1 MFTVLLVYAI
11 ITGDGEKEGQQRPE
25 NFLPPVLNKEIP
37 FLLKFAIPRF
47 PMKNTTVFALCLI
60 FAFIAFPGEGYSDSE
75 HNKNT
80 SAESSGKKERR
91 KPMVLISTSLGDI
104 KLELYEEQAPIT
116 VANFLSYVEEGFY
129 DGTIFH
135 RVINNF
141 MIQGGGITA
150 DMKQKPAKAP
160 IKNEADN
167 GLKNDRGTIAMARTA
182 AVDSATSQF
191 FINHRDNAFLDHGAR
206 DFGYAVFG
214 KVVEGIEVVDKIATV
229 QTRPGDVPVETV
241 SILSMKVV
249 D

>member
-1 MFTVLLVYAI
+1 
-11 ITGDGEKEGQQRPE
+11 
-25 NFLPPVLNKEIP
+25 
-37 FLLKFAIPRF
+37 
-47 PMKNTTVFALCLI
+47 MKNATVFALCFI
-60 FAFIAFPGEGYSDSE
+60 FALIAFPGDGYSHSDHSN
-75 HNKNT
+75 NKNT

-91 KPMVLISTSLGDI
+91 KPMVLISTSHGDI
-104 KLELYEEQAPIT
+104 KLELYEKEAPIT

-167 GLKNDRGTIAMARTA
+167 GLKNERGTIAMARTA
-182 AVDSATSQF
+182 VVDSATSQF
-191 FINHRDNAFLDHGAR
+191 FINHGDNSFLDHGVR

-214 KVVEGIEVVDKIATV
+214 KVVEGIEVVDKIAAV

-249 D
+249 N

>member
-1 MFTVLLVYAI
+1 
-11 ITGDGEKEGQQRPE
+11 
-25 NFLPPVLNKEIP
+25 
-37 FLLKFAIPRF
+37 
-47 PMKNTTVFALCLI
+47 MKNATVFALCFI
-60 FAFIAFPGEGYSDSE
+60 FALIAFPGDGYSNSE

-80 SAESSGKKERR
+80 SADSSGKKERR

-104 KLELYEEQAPIT
+104 KLELYEKEAPIT

-129 DGTIFH
+129 DSTIFH

-141 MIQGGGITA
+141 MVQGGGITA
-150 DMKQKPAKAP
+150 DMKQKPTKAP

-167 GLKNDRGTIAMARTA
+167 GLKNERGTIAMARTA
-182 AVDSATSQF
+182 DVNSATSQF
-191 FINHRDNAFLDHGAR
+191 FINHKDNSFLDHGVR

-214 KVVEGIEVVDKIATV
+214 KVVEGIEIVDKIAAV
-229 QTRPGDVPVETV
+229 KTRPGDVPVETV

>member
-1 MFTVLLVYAI
+1 
-11 ITGDGEKEGQQRPE
+11 
-25 NFLPPVLNKEIP
+25 
-37 FLLKFAIPRF
+37 
-47 PMKNTTVFALCLI
+47 MKNATVFTLCFI
-60 FAFIAFPGEGYSDSE
+60 FALIAFPGDGYSNPE

-80 SAESSGKKERR
+80 SADSSGKKERR

-104 KLELYEEQAPIT
+104 KLELYEKEASIT

-129 DGTIFH
+129 DSTIFH

-141 MIQGGGITA
+141 MVQGGGITA
-150 DMKQKPAKAP
+150 DMKQKPTKAP

-167 GLKNDRGTIAMARTA
+167 GLKNERGTIAMARTA
-182 AVDSATSQF
+182 DVNSATSQF
-191 FINHRDNAFLDHGAR
+191 FINHKDNSFLDHGVR

-214 KVVEGIEVVDKIATV
+214 KVVEGIEIVDKIAAV

>member
-1 MFTVLLVYAI
+1 
-11 ITGDGEKEGQQRPE
+11 
-25 NFLPPVLNKEIP
+25 
-37 FLLKFAIPRF
+37 
-47 PMKNTTVFALCLI
+47 
-60 FAFIAFPGEGYSDSE
+60 
-75 HNKNT
+75 
-80 SAESSGKKERR
+80 
-91 KPMVLISTSLGDI
+91 MVLISTSLGDI

-150 DMKQKPAKAP
+150 DMKQKPTKAP

-182 AVDSATSQF
+182 DVDSATSQF
-191 FINHRDNAFLDHGAR
+191 FINHKDNSFLDHGAR

-249 D
+249 N

>member
-1 MFTVLLVYAI
+1 
-11 ITGDGEKEGQQRPE
+11 
-25 NFLPPVLNKEIP
+25 
-37 FLLKFAIPRF
+37 
-47 PMKNTTVFALCLI
+47 
-60 FAFIAFPGEGYSDSE
+60 
-75 HNKNT
+75 
-80 SAESSGKKERR
+80 
-91 KPMVLISTSLGDI
+91 MVLISTSLGDI

-150 DMKQKPAKAP
+150 DMKQKPTKAP
-160 IKNEADN
+160 IKNEANN

-182 AVDSATSQF
+182 DVDSATSQF
-191 FINHRDNAFLDHGAR
+191 FINHRDNSFLDHGAR

-214 KVVEGIEVVDKIATV
+214 KVVEGIEVVDKVATV

-249 D
+249 N

>member
-1 MFTVLLVYAI
+1 
-11 ITGDGEKEGQQRPE
+11 
-25 NFLPPVLNKEIP
+25 
-37 FLLKFAIPRF
+37 
-47 PMKNTTVFALCLI
+47 MKNATVFALCFI
-60 FAFIAFPGEGYSDSE
+60 FALIAFPGDGYSNPE

-80 SAESSGKKERR
+80 SADSSGKKERR

-104 KLELYEEQAPIT
+104 KLELYEKEAPIT

-129 DGTIFH
+129 DSTIFH

-141 MIQGGGITA
+141 MVQGGGITA
-150 DMKQKPAKAP
+150 DMKQKPTKAP

-167 GLKNDRGTIAMARTA
+167 GLKNERGTIAMARTA
-182 AVDSATSQF
+182 DVNSATSQF
-191 FINHRDNAFLDHGAR
+191 FINHKDNSFLDHGVR

-214 KVVEGIEVVDKIATV
+214 KVVEGIEIVDKIAAV
-229 QTRPGDVPVETV
+229 KTRPGDVPVETV

>member
-1 MFTVLLVYAI
+1 
-11 ITGDGEKEGQQRPE
+11 
-25 NFLPPVLNKEIP
+25 
-37 FLLKFAIPRF
+37 
-47 PMKNTTVFALCLI
+47 MKNATVFALCLI
-60 FAFIAFPGEGYSDSE
+60 FAFIAFPGEGYSHSDPG

-116 VANFLSYVEEGFY
+116 VANFLSYVEEGFF

-150 DMKQKPAKAP
+150 DMKQKPTKAP

-167 GLKNDRGTIAMARTA
+167 GLKNDRGTVAMARTA
-182 AVDSATSQF
+182 VVDSATSQF
-191 FINHRDNAFLDHGAR
+191 FINHKDNSFLDHGAR

-214 KVVEGIEVVDKIATV
+214 KVVEGIDVVDKIAAV

-249 D
+249 N